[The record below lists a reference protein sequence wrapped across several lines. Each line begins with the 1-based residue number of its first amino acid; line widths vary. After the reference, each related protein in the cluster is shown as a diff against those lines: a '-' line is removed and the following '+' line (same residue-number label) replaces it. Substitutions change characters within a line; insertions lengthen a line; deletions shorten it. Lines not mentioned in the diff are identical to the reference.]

1 MVNNAYSGGAI
12 MGWLAIIWNMPLS
25 VKVLGLVLLGMSL
38 FSWAIMIN
46 QYRYLTIVDKKR
58 EQFDKTFWSGL
69 NLQDYYETVSSKYD
83 MDPVEEIFSA
93 GYKTLYEVESSQRQS
108 FGERLEQC
116 KSVMSIAQKK
126 WEMRHYNRLTWLA
139 TIASISPYIG
149 LLGTVFGVI
158 HTFQGLVSSQASSAA
173 LSAVAPGISEALGMT
188 ALGLVVAIPATIA
201 YNRLMLWLEDMVCHY
216 QLFQE
221 EFMVLVR
228 KHGSD

>member
-1 MVNNAYSGGAI
+1 MS
-12 MGWLAIIWNMPLS
+12 WLMIVWNMPLS
-25 VKVLGLVLLGMSL
+25 VKILGLVLLAMSF
-38 FSWAIMIN
+38 FSWAIIIN
-46 QYRYLTIVDKKR
+46 QYQYLGGVAKKR
-58 EQFDKTFWSGL
+58 EQFDRAFWSGL
-69 NLQDYYETVSSKYD
+69 NLQDYYESLELRQEK
-83 MDPVEEIFSA
+83 DPVEEIFSA
-93 GYKTLYEVESSQRQS
+93 GYKTLFEVTQAKRQS
-108 FGERLEQC
+108 FQERLVQC
-116 KSVMSIAQKK
+116 KSVMEIAQKK

-201 YNRLMLWLEDMVCHY
+201 YNRLMLWLDDMVCHY